1 MILGQEWMNMEIHC
15 LYIQKEVEVKYIYQ
29 KINFKNNIMYIDLE
43 DNLTKKYY
51 KEIVEKAILIAKE
64 IEATPSLSVYKSIL
78 NQLNDIKQSVV
89 EEHIVFSEE
98 EAQQR
103 YSLGQIAIRYFDG
116 YEEFEYADILID
128 IAYGVPLYPNM
139 LEQ

>member
-1 MILGQEWMNMEIHC
+1 
-15 LYIQKEVEVKYIYQ
+15 
-29 KINFKNNIMYIDLE
+29 MYIPLE
-43 DNLTKKYY
+43 RNLKKSYF
-51 KEIVEKAILIAKE
+51 KELLERAIELTQKE